1 MKPTPEAAPA
11 AVRSLQP
18 TTRLPMSV
26 PVPPHEAAA
35 VLNCTPKEL
44 LAALEPLILKD
55 EVRLWALGGP
65 GDVLIVLPAPGA
77 R

>member
-1 MKPTPEAAPA
+1 
-11 AVRSLQP
+11 
-18 TTRLPMSV
+18 MSV